1 MSFYTDASLV
11 LIPSGVKNQKV
22 YSAKPIDGSGDLT
35 FSRASNATRVNSSGL
50 VEKVRTNQALYS
62 EDFTNAYWI
71 KTNATLTGNTIA
83 NPLDGALTADTFTP
97 TNVSATNRIRSASIS
112 LASAGMSIYVKAN
125 GYTKVGIR
133 EDITSGNYAS
143 YDLSSGSV
151 LDSSGVVSP
160 TITALTNGWY
170 RISLGVTASPVG
182 MGVWILDPTYT
193 TGAFSTS
200 TWTANGTSGIY
211 VYGVQIEG
219 GDIATD
225 YIATTSAAVSVGPV
239 SGLPRLDY
247 SGGASCPSLLLEPQ
261 RTNVCLWS
269 EQIDN
274 AGWSKINAP
283 TVTSNIA
290 TAPDGYGGAD
300 GIQDTTG
307 GSFKRIR
314 QTFSVSTNSTNTASV
329 FVKKETTQT
338 NFGGLYLTYTGG
350 TSKFAYGIVNPIAGT
365 IIVSSDSVIGATS
378 TKAEDYGDW
387 WRFSLTATDNG
398 SNTSVEVGYYGT
410 LSTNGTTTGIGAGSV
425 RTIWGLQLELGASY
439 ATSYI
444 PTLGASV
451 TRLGDMVG
459 KSAFPTSIL
468 NTTTAHSGF
477 FELKPNAIETSG
489 FQVFGFDNNT
499 YSSYIKIYADT
510 TGRHRMAASSGGS
523 SGVSAWGVANQ
534 YNKFAWSY
542 DGAGNVK
549 FFCNGVASV
558 NYSIT
563 LNAMTYFGAGEKS
576 LQTNYTSQ
584 SFKQILLF
592 NSKLTDAQ
600 LAELTTL

>member
-50 VEKVRTNQALYS
+50 VEKVRQNLALYS
-62 EDFTNAYWI
+62 NTFSDALWTKLAASVTGGQTGYDGSSNAWLLENNSGTFTTTRLQQLISLSSSTYTFSIYAKAGTTDIMRILIWDG
-71 KTNATLTGNTIA
+71 ATSRQTWFNFTTAAFGNTASLVSTFAENI
-83 NPLDGALTADTFTP
+83 GGGWFRISITAQ
-97 TNVSATNRIRSASIS
+97 SAV
-112 LASAGMSIYVKAN
+112 ASAAVYPTDA
-125 GYTKVGIR
+125 
-133 EDITSGNYAS
+133 
-143 YDLSSGSV
+143 SGSSFA
-151 LDSSGVVSP
+151 DAGD
-160 TITALTNGWY
+160 N
-170 RISLGVTASPVG
+170 
-182 MGVWILDPTYT
+182 
-193 TGAFSTS
+193 
-200 TWTANGTSGIY
+200 IY
-211 VYGVQIEG
+211 IQNAQLET

-261 RTNVCLWS
+261 RTNYLFPS
-269 EQIDN
+269 EQIN
-274 AGWSKINAP
+274 QW
-283 TVTSNIA
+283 V
-290 TAPDGYGGAD
+290 
-300 GIQDTTG
+300 G
-307 GSFKRIR
+307 GSTTIVANVGISPSGY
-314 QTFSVSTNSTNTASV
+314 QDADSITFSSGGYWYKSTS
-329 FVKKETTQT
+329 
-338 NFGGLYLTYTGG
+338 LTYTTGQTFVWSIYVNTSTRVIQWGGATPAG
-350 TSKFAYGIVNPIAGT
+350 TSTYEIVDAGNGWYRQILT
-365 IIVSSDSVIGATS
+365 RTTSGSGTGGFQTLMDSVYIGV
-378 TKAEDYGDW
+378 G
-387 WRFSLTATDNG
+387 
-398 SNTSVEVGYYGT
+398 VEFK
-410 LSTNGTTTGIGAGSV
+410 
-425 RTIWGLQLELGASY
+425 IWGAQLEAGAY

-563 LNAMTYFGAGEKS
+563 LNAMTEFGAGEKS